1 MGLLELNRPVQD
13 ILEAAE
19 EAGRQLAQEGKMSPE
34 VLDKVSREITP
45 LDRFV
50 TTSNKI
56 CQQRLDALEDK
67 K

>member
-1 MGLLELNRPVQD
+1 LLELNRPVHD

-19 EAGRQLAQEGKMSPE
+19 EAGRQMAQEGKMSQE
-34 VLDKVSREITP
+34 TLDQVGREITP

-56 CQQRLDALEDK
+56 CQRVLDALEK
-67 K
+67 EGRG